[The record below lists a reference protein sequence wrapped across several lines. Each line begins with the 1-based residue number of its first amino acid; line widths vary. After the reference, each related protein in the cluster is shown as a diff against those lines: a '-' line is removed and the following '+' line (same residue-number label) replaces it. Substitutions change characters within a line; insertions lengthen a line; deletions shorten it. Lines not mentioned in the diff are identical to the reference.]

1 MVFHLGGTVRDVIS
15 NKNSS
20 FLTQTIA
27 HGTKNWIYC
36 TLRPFKEYAKY
47 GIGFDF
53 TFDAHQ
59 RCRQI
64 YNLFVYSFDLRKGED
79 KYVTT
84 LTSSF
89 MFFWHQSEA
98 RPAAT
103 VWSWSG
109 KTLSPGALLAV
120 LYFSSFHIY
129 FSARLDFP
137 SSPLSA
143 LVSPRMGFKPF
154 TEYCISVKLN
164 GCGWNRERKF
174 YVTKFYVP
182 AVRLLDLLE

>member
-1 MVFHLGGTVRDVIS
+1 MKYGKIVRSIVTKPGTGLIKNSNFGSYHLLWQSDLGQSPLGTLAKGSAKFRSKSSFSDQDRPTLCAWQSFPRRLLVFHLGGTVRDVIS

-84 LTSSF
+84 LNSSF
-89 MFFWHQSEA
+89 MLVKDE
-98 RPAAT
+98 
-103 VWSWSG
+103 V
-109 KTLSPGALLAV
+109 KCLNALLF
-120 LYFSSFHIY
+120 L
-129 FSARLDFP
+129 
-137 SSPLSA
+137 
-143 LVSPRMGFKPF
+143 
-154 TEYCISVKLN
+154 
-164 GCGWNRERKF
+164 
-174 YVTKFYVP
+174 
-182 AVRLLDLLE
+182 